1 MADKTKHEK
10 RLIQLL
16 SRAFI
21 NSVWG
26 TKGYSLSEKLPY
38 GASRLLHFRIAQ
50 LHKLLCIEDGFA
62 L

>member
-21 NSVWG
+21 NSVCG

-38 GASRLLHFRIAQ
+38 GASRLFHFLLAQ
-50 LHKLLCIEDGFA
+50 LHRLLCIEDVFA